1 MNKIRLK
8 IVKSGECAMILLLK
22 VKKKL
27 DFSDFVSAAR
37 DLSPNFKKIKNWI
50 QNVNDSTSILK
61 NA

>member
-22 VKKKL
+22 VKKL
-27 DFSDFVSAAR
+27 DFSDFVSATR
-37 DLSPNFKKIKNWI
+37 DLSPNFKKLKNWI
-50 QNVNDSTSILK
+50 QNVNDSPSILK